1 LILEEGEVS
10 LDLLVVSCGCVIA
23 SLGQEVSQS
32 VKSLNVVLS
41 VRNEARVVGD
51 VFTGLVDVGLV
62 DEVPSTLPRVALTFN
77 YISESRAFNER
88 MASLIHGDIGVVSL
102 ERSEHVSSSDVDRRV
117 LNLKEIVGS
126 SGS

>member
-1 LILEEGEVS
+1 LILEEGEGS

-32 VKSLNVVLS
+32 VESLNVVLN

-51 VFTGLVDVGLV
+51 VFTSLVDVGLV
-62 DEVPSTLPRVALTFN
+62 DEVPSTLPLVALTFN
-77 YISESRAFNER
+77 YISEGSAFNER
-88 MASLIHGDIGVVSL
+88 MVSLILGDIGVVSL
-102 ERSEHVSSSDVDRRV
+102 EGSEHVSSKDVDRGV